1 MTVAEYNESVDLYAD
16 SLYRFLKKSMG
27 DADKAEDIVQDTY
40 EKVWREYKVVKYENI
55 RSYIYSAAYLFML
68 KEFRRER
75 EYSPMRVEDIEKL
88 GEESGGQ
95 YTDYKEVLDQVL
107 QRMPPEQRTVIVL
120 RDFEGYTYEEIANVT
135 EISVLNVRKYVF
147 RAREVFKKYLVSIE
161 NII

>member
-1 MTVAEYNESVDLYAD
+1 VDLYAD